1 MTCFPL
7 TPFLDHSTPGRK
19 HRKTFGSP
27 MSSREGGYSK
37 GSVGK
42 NRLIGILVNT
52 YSESPEGVVKNFT
65 KFANACV
72 GVFFKK
78 NCNFV
83 EKETST
89 QVFFCEFCE
98 IFKNTFFTKNLAA
111 TVSFPNSCFHT
122 VSSLGS

>member
-1 MTCFPL
+1 
-7 TPFLDHSTPGRK
+7 
-19 HRKTFGSP
+19 

-42 NRLIGILVNT
+42 NRLIGILVST

-78 NCNFV
+78 KLQLC
-83 EKETST
+83 
-89 QVFFCEFCE
+89 
-98 IFKNTFFTKNLAA
+98 
-111 TVSFPNSCFHT
+111 
-122 VSSLGS
+122 

>member
-1 MTCFPL
+1 
-7 TPFLDHSTPGRK
+7 
-19 HRKTFGSP
+19 

-78 NCNFV
+78 KLQLCWERDFNTGVFLWILWNF
-83 EKETST
+83 
-89 QVFFCEFCE
+89 
-98 IFKNTFFTKNLAA
+98 
-111 TVSFPNSCFHT
+111 
-122 VSSLGS
+122 